1 MNFIRSL
8 FESDKA
14 RSERVAREF
23 ALRQIGAKRLWRV
36 CAIEMMQT
44 SGGGWKMGQQDHF
57 TVEAPSEE
65 LAVGVFKLKADHM
78 SWFVT
83 AVTPETVAS

>member
-1 MNFIRSL
+1 MGFLRGF

-14 RSERVAREF
+14 RTARANREF
-23 ALRQIGAKRLWRV
+23 ALRQIGEKKLWRV
-36 CAIEMMQT
+36 YAIEMTQL

-65 LAVGVFKLKADHM
+65 LAVGIFKRKTDHM

-83 AVTPETVAS
+83 SVSPETVAS